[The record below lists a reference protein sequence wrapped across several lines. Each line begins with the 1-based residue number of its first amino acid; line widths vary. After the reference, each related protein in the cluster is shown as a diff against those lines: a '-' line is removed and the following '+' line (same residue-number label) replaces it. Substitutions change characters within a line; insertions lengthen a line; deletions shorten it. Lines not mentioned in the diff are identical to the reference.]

1 MQLKSGRKPAEKCLN
16 DAELRA
22 VFRVFDD
29 VCSGN
34 ISREKV
40 CDVSMKRRGKITND
54 DLEQIPDEA
63 DVDED
68 DTVNYEEFKNI
79 TMKPSRN
86 KKIQLD

>member
-1 MQLKSGRKPAEKCLN
+1 MQLKSGRKPAEKRLN
-16 DAELRA
+16 DAEVRA

-34 ISREKV
+34 ISREEL
-40 CDVSMKRRGKITND
+40 CNVSMERRGRITND

-79 TMKPSRN
+79 TTKPSRN
-86 KKIQLD
+86 KKI